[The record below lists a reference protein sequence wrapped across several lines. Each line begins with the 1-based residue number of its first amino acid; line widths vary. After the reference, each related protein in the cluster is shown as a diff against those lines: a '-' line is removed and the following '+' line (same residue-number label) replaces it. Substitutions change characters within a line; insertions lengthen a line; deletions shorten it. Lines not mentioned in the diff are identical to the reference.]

1 MIIYKHISMKNYLRS
16 ICAVMLLSSVSFGIG
31 TAEFSASS
39 MNVAENV
46 SGGYVDITIQGDASG
61 GTIGLLGIRY
71 KSTSLMTAKYNG
83 GTFSDDAD
91 NIYNAAAL
99 GTDSNNETDNIG
111 TDVQVYFSGEASL
124 TISIKID
131 DDNRWEGG
139 PSGTPEYLAIEL
151 YEPGGAVTVAPGNP
165 NGDGNTNTSLQIN
178 IVDNEATEPVLSF
191 YNASTTK
198 EEHDLNY
205 IYIVVDGD
213 IGIGDVGGVAPTF
226 TWEIVQGSANAAIVD
241 EMKNLRAKGVSVIT
255 VDGDVNKGLFP
266 DARPYYIGTD
276 NIVGGRLLGRAAK
289 KLLES
294 RGKDSGGYVQFAG
307 FTDNDNAR
315 KRMDGFKDSIGE
327 RYSELDRMP
336 DEMDLSKA
344 RNNVRTALV
353 NHPDLTALVGIWA
366 YNAPAIA
373 EVAEERGVRDQVTVV
388 TFDAQAAAIQHMID
402 GHIDAM
408 VVQNPFE
415 MGIRTVKLLLAMVQK
430 DDKTIQEMFPRSGEA
445 AGDVHTTGLRLII
458 PDNDSPLKAEDF
470 EVDGI
475 EFLPLEEFRVW
486 LDTYNLSSS

>member
-1 MIIYKHISMKNYLRS
+1 MIGCSEPNNTIENGAPNTSSEQSQLRRFIFITNGDDPFWHACNAGLVEGAKRFDLES
-16 ICAVMLLSSVSFGIG
+16 QGLMVVMETNNG
-31 TAEFSASS
+31 TAQGQIEKLRQLASQPD
-39 MNVAENV
+39 VA
-46 SGGYVDITIQGDASG
+46 
-61 GTIGLLGIRY
+61 
-71 KSTSLMTAKYNG
+71 
-83 GTFSDDAD
+83 
-91 NIYNAAAL
+91 
-99 GTDSNNETDNIG
+99 
-111 TDVQVYFSGEASL
+111 
-124 TISIKID
+124 
-131 DDNRWEGG
+131 
-139 PSGTPEYLAIEL
+139 
-151 YEPGGAVTVAPGNP
+151 
-165 NGDGNTNTSLQIN
+165 
-178 IVDNEATEPVLSF
+178 
-191 YNASTTK
+191 
-198 EEHDLNY
+198 
-205 IYIVVDGD
+205 
-213 IGIGDVGGVAPTF
+213 GVAISVIQA
-226 TWEIVQGSANAAIVD
+226 ENAAIVD

-415 MGIRTVKLLLAMVQK
+415 MGIRTVKLLLAMDQK

-458 PDNDSPLKAEDF
+458 PDSDSPLKAEDF